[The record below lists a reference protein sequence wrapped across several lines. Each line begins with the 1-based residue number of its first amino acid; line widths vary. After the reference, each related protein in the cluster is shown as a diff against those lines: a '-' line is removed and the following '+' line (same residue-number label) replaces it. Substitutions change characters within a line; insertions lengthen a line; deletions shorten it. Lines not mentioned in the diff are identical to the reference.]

1 MALRSRARRGEPRS
15 PARRHAA
22 GNPGDTGG
30 YASGRRHCRSGPNRL
45 VCRTVPAVPGT
56 ADLRIV
62 APIREHEGGPVR
74 VASIYDAVADSRTA
88 LRLRVTQ
95 RRTDLVL
102 VSDSGGGALRPGCLW
117 PRAHAVISTGC
128 VRSRP
133 SGAVRQRPVAISKAI
148 TCEWGRGA
156 RSPECANAGARQ
168 WDSRAC
174 TDSGWPPVAEPS
186 LSHSLRSTSP
196 RTVSAIAGP
205 TTHQGR
211 GVATERPE
219 QPDRPGRSG
228 YDAAGRSGSTRPA
241 AGRERLAQRSAVT
254 VGCRPS

>member
-117 PRAHAVISTGC
+117 PRAHAVISPGRTSASPAAC
-128 VRSRP
+128 APARPAPCASDPWPSARRSP
-133 SGAVRQRPVAISKAI
+133 ASGAGEPVRRSVRTPERASGIPARVRTAGGPRSLSPACRTHYGPHHRARSAPSPDPPHTRAEASQRSDLNNPTDPVDPDTTLPVAPV
-148 TCEWGRGA
+148 RPA
-156 RSPECANAGARQ
+156 RPLAG
-168 WDSRAC
+168 S
-174 TDSGWPPVAEPS
+174 VS
-186 LSHSLRSTSP
+186 LSGLP
-196 RTVSAIAGP
+196 
-205 TTHQGR
+205 
-211 GVATERPE
+211 
-219 QPDRPGRSG
+219 
-228 YDAAGRSGSTRPA
+228 
-241 AGRERLAQRSAVT
+241 
-254 VGCRPS
+254 